1 MYFLAIPLTIITYIK
16 CIAVLYYLPL
26 LAIFGDAP
34 ELTPPVAPGLQI
46 NGFLLGLD
54 NLSLGVSDLLE
65 DLRELIF
72 SDGQLS
78 LTHSLLI
85 QLLLVL
91 VIVANERNHF
101 HAESWGDWLK
111 WWILRAVE
119 AAWLVIGAHR
129 GLVVIDGVLAHQ

>member
-26 LAIFGDAP
+26 LAIFRDAP
-34 ELTPPVAPGLQI
+34 EPTTPVAPGLQI
-46 NGFLLGLD
+46 NGLLLGLD

-129 GLVVIDGVLAHQ
+129 GLVVIEGVLAHQ

>member
-46 NGFLLGLD
+46 YRLLLRLD

-72 SDGQLS
+72 SNG
-78 LTHSLLI
+78 
-85 QLLLVL
+85 
-91 VIVANERNHF
+91 
-101 HAESWGDWLK
+101 
-111 WWILRAVE
+111 
-119 AAWLVIGAHR
+119 
-129 GLVVIDGVLAHQ
+129 